1 MNIIYVANI
10 KKRNLLVSGQVPFNR
25 KGSLLTIIQI
35 IIYEIKQ
42 LFKSLIFK
50 TTKMETKKKSEK
62 RIYQA
67 PVIKKI
73 VLDNEISLIL
83 ESNAPEG
90 PNERS
95 YAPEYLKNDPFKTN
109 VG

>member
-1 MNIIYVANI
+1 MV
-10 KKRNLLVSGQVPFNR
+10 
-25 KGSLLTIIQI
+25 
-35 IIYEIKQ
+35 
-42 LFKSLIFK
+42 
-50 TTKMETKKKSEK
+50 TKKKSEK

-90 PNERS
+90 PGETS
-95 YAPEYLKNDPFKTN
+95 YAPEYLRNDPFKTN
-109 VG
+109 IG